1 MKNFALI
8 GAAGFIAPRHMEAI
22 KATGHRLVAAMDP
35 SDSVGILD
43 SYFPDCA
50 FFTEFERFDRHVDK
64 LQRSGGDDR
73 IDYVS
78 VCSPNYLHDAHIRF
92 ALRSGA
98 DVICEK
104 PLVLNPW
111 NLDGLAEAQ
120 ERSGQRV
127 NTILQLRLHPTITAL
142 RDRVASQAT
151 GAEKHEVEL
160 TYVTGRGLWYGYSW
174 KGDDR
179 KAGGIATNIGIHFFD
194 MLNFVFG
201 NLQQSRVHL
210 NEQSRAA
217 GYLEYER
224 AKVRWFLSV
233 SIDDLPDA
241 QRSSGQRTF
250 RSIAIDGQ
258 EMEFSGG
265 FADLHTRSYAEV
277 LAGNGFGIEESR
289 AAIETVAAIRSST
302 PVGANGDE
310 HPFVRK
316 LADAR

>member
-1 MKNFALI
+1 LI

-22 KATGHRLVAAMDP
+22 KATGNRLVAAMDP

-50 FFTEFERFDRHVDK
+50 FFTEFERFDRHIDK
-64 LQRSGGDDR
+64 LQRGGGEDR

-92 ALRSGA
+92 GLRSGA

-111 NLDGLAEAQ
+111 NLGGLGEAQ
-120 ERSGQRV
+120 ERSGHVV
-127 NTILQLRLHPTITAL
+127 NTILQLRLHPTIIAL
-142 RDRVASQAT
+142 RDRVAAQSDD
-151 GAEKHEVEL
+151 GHKHEVEL
-160 TYVTGRGLWYGYSW
+160 TYVTGRGLWYNYSW

-194 MLNFVFG
+194 MLHFVFG
-201 NLQQSRVHL
+201 ELQQSRVHL
-210 NEQSRAA
+210 NEPSRAA

-224 AKVRWFLSV
+224 ARVRWFLSV
-233 SIDDLPDA
+233 SIDDLPGA
-241 QRSSGQRTF
+241 QRNSGQRIF
-250 RSIAIDGQ
+250 RSITIDGQ

-277 LAGNGFGIEESR
+277 LAGNGFGVDESR
-289 AAIETVAAIRSST
+289 AAIETVAAIRSA
-302 PVGANGDE
+302 PVALGGDA
-310 HPFVRK
+310 HPFVRT
-316 LADAR
+316 LGSAR

>member
-22 KATGHRLVAAMDP
+22 KATGNRLVAAMDP

-50 FFTEFERFDRHVDK
+50 FFTEFERFDRHIDK
-64 LQRSGGDDR
+64 LQRGGGEDR

-92 ALRSGA
+92 GLRSGA

-111 NLDGLAEAQ
+111 NLDGLGEAQ
-120 ERSGQRV
+120 ERSGHVV

-142 RDRVASQAT
+142 RDRVAAQSDA
-151 GAEKHEVEL
+151 GHKHEVEL
-160 TYVTGRGLWYGYSW
+160 TYVTGRGLWYNYSW

-194 MLNFVFG
+194 MLHFVFG
-201 NLQQSRVHL
+201 ELQQSRVHL
-210 NEQSRAA
+210 NEPSRAA

-224 AKVRWFLSV
+224 ATVRWFLSV
-233 SIDDLPDA
+233 SIDDLPGA
-241 QRSSGQRTF
+241 QRNSGQRTF
-250 RSIAIDGQ
+250 RSITIDGQ

-277 LAGNGFGIEESR
+277 LAGDGFGVEESR
-289 AAIETVAAIRSST
+289 AAIETVAAIRSSA
-302 PVGANGDE
+302 PVAPGGDA
-310 HPFVRK
+310 HPFVRTVGS
-316 LADAR
+316 AR